1 MNTPSAFVK
10 RAASVTAL
18 ALMSTPTFALDLMAS
33 YDKAL
38 QTDPTM
44 LAANAAVLAGREK
57 AVQGRALLKP
67 QVSLAASLTHI
78 NDRSSTSL
86 PGGQSELIKP
96 ESSGTVHQ
104 TALQLVQ
111 PLYNAKAAADNKQL
125 QQQTGLAEIRYRDA
139 QQDLIQRVGEA
150 YFGVL
155 LAQES
160 LRVAQAEKAA
170 VGMQRD
176 RAQARFELGRGR
188 ITEVQETQ
196 ARYDS
201 VLAREVS
208 AKSTLA
214 LRQAQYQELTGVPAD
229 GLAELRPGFT
239 PSAPQPDS
247 LLAWQSKGLAHNTR
261 VQAREGELAIASA
274 EIGKYTLSGRP
285 TLDLVASYTFK
296 GQNGGLSPTIAPDSN
311 RAAVIGVQF
320 NVPLF
325 TGGALNSREREAIAK
340 QRQAEQELGAARRD
354 MRLQVQDA
362 FLAVN
367 TGVARIGAL
376 EQSVLSAQTALEATT
391 LGRDVGSRTELDVLD
406 AQQRLFSVQLD
417 LAQARNDHLL
427 GRIRLASAAGE
438 LRESDLQALNSY
450 LAP

>member
-1 MNTPSAFVK
+1 MNTSTAFVK
-10 RAASVTAL
+10 KAASVAAL
-18 ALMSTPTFALDLMAS
+18 ALMSVPTFALDLMAS

-38 QTDPTM
+38 LADPAM
-44 LAANAAVLAGREK
+44 QAANAAVLAGWEK

-86 PGGQSELIKP
+86 PGGLSELIKP

-111 PLYNAKAAADNKQL
+111 PLYNARASADNKQL

-160 LRVAQAEKAA
+160 LRVARAEKAA

-176 RAQARFELGRGR
+176 RAQARFELGRGK

-208 AKSTLA
+208 AQSTLA
-214 LRQAQYQELTGVPAD
+214 LRQARYQELTGVPAD
-229 GLAELRPGFT
+229 GLAELRSGFT
-239 PSAPQPDS
+239 PLTPQPDS
-247 LLAWQSKGLAHNTR
+247 LQAWQAKGLDHNTR
-261 VQAREGELAIASA
+261 IQSRQAELAIASA

-285 TLDLVASYTFK
+285 TLDLVASYTHK
-296 GQNGGLSPTIAPDSN
+296 GQSGGLSSTIAADSN
-311 RAAVIGVQF
+311 RSALIGVQL

-325 TGGALNSREREAIAK
+325 TGGAINSRQREAIAK
-340 QRQAEQELGAARRD
+340 ERQAEQELGAARRD

-362 FLAVN
+362 YLAVK
-367 TGVARIGAL
+367 TGVTRIGAL

-391 LGRDVGSRTELDVLD
+391 LGRDIGSRTELDVLD
-406 AQQRLFSVQLD
+406 AQQRLFSAQLD

-438 LRESDLQALNSY
+438 LGEGDLRALNAY